1 MTENIIYGIIKE
13 NHGNNC
19 VVDIENDTITTLI
32 RIPNKSRGSK
42 KSKVKNNRK
51 LNIGSWVKI
60 EKLPYPIERSI
71 NYIIIE
77 KLSEKNIKE
86 LNLRKKPEEIDSKD
100 DEDYLDKV
108 VIWGGEDSIKD
119 DTGFKDYDYIDT
131 I

>member
-1 MTENIIYGIIKE
+1 MTENIIYGVIKE
-13 NHGNNC
+13 NNGHNC

-51 LNIGSWVKI
+51 LNIGNWVKI

-77 KLSEKNIKE
+77 KLSEKDIKE
-86 LNLRKKPEEIDSKD
+86 LNLRKKPEEIDTKD

-108 VIWGGEDSIKD
+108 VMWSGEDSIKD